1 MSANKLKTF
10 LVFNFIIPAS
20 FFIFAIY
27 FMPIEQV
34 FQFDT
39 SDEGIELIKATLHLD
54 GFAMYTQV
62 WNDQPPLF
70 TVILASWLAWFGK
83 SIYSARLL
91 TLSFSTILVW
101 SFCQTLRIYLGN
113 LPAIIGTLLLIISCN
128 FLRLSVSVMIDLP
141 SVAMVML
148 SIYTL
153 SLYKKNVAQKFSKI
167 LIVISGGLLA
177 LSLQIK
183 LFTAFIAPLIIFDL
197 LQFTFKKNPQHQLKR
212 QLFFNAVLWLTAC
225 LGIFII
231 VGILCNSLTYEQLLQ
246 SHLNNNVKTVFQAG
260 YSQKLTL
267 LFLLQ
272 DFDYLLLAILAT
284 IIIFQKKQWEKY
296 FPIIWLITGFIVLI
310 NHQPV
315 WYHHYLLLSIPLAWL
330 ATYGVTLSFNF
341 FRQRKWYAKFKP
353 RNFKKIT
360 VSGLAAGFVIFSI
373 IVTPIKLGVIILE
386 NHRYLEQSQ
395 EHIQFVNILLKY
407 KPSTKWVFTNCP
419 IYAFYSGLPVPPEIG
434 VLSRKRI
441 ESKTITPEQ
450 IIAVFET
457 YHPEQVLLCKSQ
469 TIQNYL
475 NSYLNQHYLNTY
487 GNHLGNH
494 YLLKETALK
503 PLPMTNDK

>member
-10 LVFNFIIPAS
+10 LLFNFIIPAS
-20 FFIFAIY
+20 FVIFTIY
-27 FMPIEQV
+27 FMPIQQV
-34 FQFDT
+34 FQFDS

-54 GFAMYTQV
+54 GFSMYTQV

-70 TVILASWLAWFGK
+70 TVILASWLGWFGK

-91 TLSFSTILVW
+91 TLSFSTILIW
-101 SFCQTLRIYLGN
+101 SFCQTIRIYLGN
-113 LPAIIGTLLLIISCN
+113 LQAVIGTLMLIISCN

-141 SVAMVML
+141 CLVMVML
-148 SIYTL
+148 SIYALT
-153 SLYKKNVAQKFSKI
+153 LYKQIFTQKFSKV
-167 LIVISGGLLA
+167 LIIISGALLGI
-177 LSLQIK
+177 SLQIK
-183 LFTAFIAPLIIFDL
+183 LFTGFIVPLIIFDL
-197 LQFTFKKNPQHQLKR
+197 LQFTVKKNSHRQLKGS
-212 QLFFNAVLWLTAC
+212 LFFDAILWITAFSSV
-225 LGIFII
+225 FILI
-231 VGILCNSLTYEQLLQ
+231 GILCNSLTYEQLLQ
-246 SHLNNNVKTVFQAG
+246 SHLNNRVKTAFQTG
-260 YSQKLTL
+260 NSLKLTF

-272 DFDYLLLAILAT
+272 DFDYLLLAILA
-284 IIIFQKKQWEKY
+284 IIVIFQKKEWEKY
-296 FPIIWLITGFIVLI
+296 FPIIWLITGFIVLL
-310 NHQPV
+310 NHRPV

-341 FRQRKWYAKFKP
+341 FQQRKWYAKFKP

-360 VSGLAAGFVIFSI
+360 FSGLAAGFVIFSI

-395 EHIQFVNILLKY
+395 EHIQFVNILLKN
-407 KPSTKWVFTNCP
+407 KPFTKWVFTNCP

-450 IIAVFET
+450 ILAVFEN

-475 NSYLNQHYLNTY
+475 NSYLNENYLKTY
-487 GNHLGNH
+487 QNHLGTH
-494 YLLKETALK
+494 YLLKETPLK
-503 PLPMTNDK
+503 PLPMRNNQ